1 MKNKIHLLPLASLLL
16 AGGILCTGCG
26 GDAPAS
32 SVPADVSTASS
43 VEEVDAMDGYDY
55 INDYVG
61 LWGYYDIELWL
72 RVHEDSTFEFVNSED
87 ETIYTGTADADKY
100 GMDLCFDDDTPQM
113 RLDLSVSGDL
123 LEEGSSDALH
133 PVDAIV
139 SRATCFEKN
148 GLEINGVVDS
158 SDPIRLDSGDLAYL
172 SKKARKLLDDA
183 GFPDAV
189 ISASNDSSGHG
200 NQKLCSL
207 IQDRI
212 LVEIE
217 KPIDLSNVYNTSIKV
232 GQFSSHNICP
242 TCGLATSSF
251 VIGEL
256 DDVRYFDHPD
266 HFNADIM
273 WFTKGYVEY
282 VIPNLIPRNQKI
294 TQLSLSAEISS
305 EAPGTDNDWP
315 SDISFYINDT
325 LVGTWTSPGD
335 YGDVRGMFTP
345 EWWPQNWNQYGLLKL
360 LVINHKGTFIRFRI
374 AVEEDSAH
382 VGGLTIFGKSFGNYD
397 QDIVVSINYAPLD
410 TEKNTK

>member
-1 MKNKIHLLPLASLLL
+1 MIHITSLDDGLELFKALGSDIRIQILKI
-16 AGGILCTGCG
+16 
-26 GDAPAS
+26 
-32 SVPADVSTASS
+32 
-43 VEEVDAMDGYDY
+43 
-55 INDYVG
+55 
-61 LWGYYDIELWL
+61 
-72 RVHEDSTFEFVNSED
+72 
-87 ETIYTGTADADKY
+87 
-100 GMDLCFDDDTPQM
+100 
-113 RLDLSVSGDL
+113 L
-123 LEEGSSDALH
+123 LENNQMSMNQLANELNISNGALTGH
-133 PVDAIV
+133 IKKLEE
-139 SRATCFEKN
+139 C
-148 GLEINGVVDS
+148 GL
-158 SDPIRLDSGDLAYL
+158 
-172 SKKARKLLDDA
+172 
-183 GFPDAV
+183 
-189 ISASNDSSGHG
+189 ISTSNDSSGHG

-232 GQFSSHNICP
+232 GQFSSHNVYP
-242 TCGLATSSF
+242 TCGMATSSF

-266 HFNADIM
+266 RFNADIM

-282 VIPNLIPRNQKI
+282 VIPNLIPCNQKI

-305 EAPGTDNDWP
+305 EAPGIDNNWP

-360 LVINHKGTFIRFRI
+360 LVINHKGTFIDGLKISDITTSELNLDYTSTIRFRI
-374 AVEEDSAH
+374 AVEENSAH